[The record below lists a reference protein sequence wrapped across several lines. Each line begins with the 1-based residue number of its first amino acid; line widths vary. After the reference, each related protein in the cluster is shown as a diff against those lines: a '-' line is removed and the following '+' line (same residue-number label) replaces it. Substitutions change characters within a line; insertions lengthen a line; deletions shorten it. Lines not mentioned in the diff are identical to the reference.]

1 MAQTSDSGLPP
12 AVVTLAATDLAP
24 VGRGRLTFWGFE
36 VYDAVLW
43 AARSFRAG
51 QFTAHSFALEL
62 TYQRPL
68 SAVDISR
75 ASLQE
80 MRRHGEIDTAQAER
94 WQTQLTAAL
103 PDVRRGDRLVGVYR
117 PDAGATF
124 FHNGRRIGEVADPQF
139 ARLFFSIWLG
149 EATSSP
155 ELRRSLIAGATR

>member
-1 MAQTSDSGLPP
+1 
-12 AVVTLAATDLAP
+12 
-24 VGRGRLTFWGFE
+24 
-36 VYDAVLW
+36 
-43 AARSFRAG
+43 
-51 QFTAHSFALEL
+51 
-62 TYQRPL
+62 
-68 SAVDISR
+68 
-75 ASLQE
+75 

-124 FHNGRRIGEVADPQF
+124 FHNGRRVGEVADPQF